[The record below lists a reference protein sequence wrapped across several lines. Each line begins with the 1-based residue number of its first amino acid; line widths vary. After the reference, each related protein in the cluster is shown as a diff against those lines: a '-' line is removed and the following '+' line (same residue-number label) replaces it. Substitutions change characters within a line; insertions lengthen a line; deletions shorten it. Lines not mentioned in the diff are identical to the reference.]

1 MYEAIQ
7 IDIWKHKVFPL
18 LVDLND
24 EPTNTFLLFSVFY
37 HEVIVISLLEN
48 ILFHCES
55 AQMLDDTRID
65 LIDYTVQHVTMLL
78 DGKTM
83 EIYERSEIKDAK

>member
-1 MYEAIQ
+1 VYEAIQ

-18 LVDLND
+18 LIDFNG
-24 EPTNTFLLFSVFY
+24 EPTNTFMLFSIFY

-55 AQMLDDTRID
+55 AQTLDDTVMD
-65 LIDYTVQHVTMLL
+65 LIDYTVQHIMTLL
-78 DGKTM
+78 DGKTL
-83 EIYERSEIKDAK
+83 EIYERSEIGNTK

>member
-18 LVDLND
+18 LIDFNG
-24 EPTNTFLLFSVFY
+24 EPTNTFMLFSIFY
-37 HEVIVISLLEN
+37 HEVIAVSLLEN

-55 AQMLDDTRID
+55 AQTLDDTVID
-65 LIDYTVQHVTMLL
+65 LIDYTVQHITTLL
-78 DGKTM
+78 DGKIL
-83 EIYERSEIKDAK
+83 EVYEIKNAE